1 MRPAYGKGTV
11 MIAEL
16 LLGLLVYLIPA
27 ALFGP
32 ASLAAWLA
40 PIVFCVAVETGA
52 SEILAFMVS
61 MIIVSAAYMLAVY
74 LPWALEVERFIVSI
88 VTVTATRA
96 TRTGLAIVRA
106 VPLRYPDETPSVFA
120 TGPYTLNS
128 TKMVRPCLCISRR
141 SIRAPR

>member
-32 ASLAAWLA
+32 ASLAAWMA
-40 PIVFCVAVETGA
+40 PIAFCVAVETGA

-61 MIIVSAAYMLAVY
+61 LQNQRGRCLHKAA
-74 LPWALEVERFIVSI
+74 
-88 VTVTATRA
+88 
-96 TRTGLAIVRA
+96 
-106 VPLRYPDETPSVFA
+106 TPSLLPIHA
-120 TGPYTLNS
+120 D
-128 TKMVRPCLCISRR
+128 
-141 SIRAPR
+141 